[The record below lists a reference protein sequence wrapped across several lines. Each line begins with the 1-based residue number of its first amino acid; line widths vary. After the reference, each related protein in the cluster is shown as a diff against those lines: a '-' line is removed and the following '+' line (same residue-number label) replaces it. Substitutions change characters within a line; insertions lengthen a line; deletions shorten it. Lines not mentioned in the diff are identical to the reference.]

1 MVGLVVLIVAFVV
14 FLFLTSKRP
23 KQETSDALTPEE
35 DSDE

>member
-1 MVGLVVLIVAFVV
+1 MIGFVVLIVAFVV
-14 FLFLTSKRP
+14 FLFLTRKRQ